1 MVAPL
6 TAMVRVLRGWLE
18 LSTCNTIIIIIIMI
32 MIFITITTI
41 TITNTTTIIITANL
55 PPSALGTKHLT
66 LVVDTYSVKVLQ
78 QY

>member
-1 MVAPL
+1 M
-6 TAMVRVLRGWLE
+6 
-18 LSTCNTIIIIIIMI
+18 IIIIMI
-32 MIFITITTI
+32 IITI
-41 TITNTTTIIITANL
+41 TITNTTTTIITTNL